1 LGGNGTKNITN
12 ITNPDIF
19 GNDRTYMPYESNLAL
34 SLCTMEEIDNFAS
47 LVTNTNSNGSGVS
60 FKLTPTLIYIIAG
73 AGGGL
78 LLIII
83 IILICCYC
91 PCSCCNS
98 SGKEIIVEHA
108 LPEVDAGFDPTNR
121 IDYSNKK

>member
-1 LGGNGTKNITN
+1 
-12 ITNPDIF
+12 
-19 GNDRTYMPYESNLAL
+19 MPYESNLAL
-34 SLCTMEEIDNFAS
+34 SLCSIEEINNFAA
-47 LVTNTNSNGSGVS
+47 LNHNTKNDVAAES

-83 IILICCYC
+83 IILICCCC
-91 PCSCCNS
+91 PCSCCKS
-98 SGKEIIVEHA
+98 SGEETIVEHA

-121 IDYSNKK
+121 IDFSNKKQVTE